1 MATVGPQKNFL
12 SIVAYK
18 YMLGNIQMK
27 KNGLVKPIQ
36 LLKVENGLHFGVIQ
50 VISHVDL
57 NMAMQP
63 PMLGLQ

>member
-1 MATVGPQKNFL
+1 
-12 SIVAYK
+12 
-18 YMLGNIQMK
+18 MLGNIQMK

-63 PMLGLQ
+63 PVLGLQ